1 MMCDKCGRRHPTL
14 LHDDNYKPMNMTNI
28 DKPNDCQDTNIRTIT
43 SHCLSSDN
51 NNNDDVCMYDCF
63 HSLIV
68 PVEVYHID
76 NPNDTVSVYALID
89 EQSDACF
96 VTDGV
101 LSKLNISGASVEL
114 KLSTVLAEDVIS
126 IRRHLV

>member
-1 MMCDKCGRRHPTL
+1 MIAKTRTL
-14 LHDDNYKPMNMTNI
+14 E
-28 DKPNDCQDTNIRTIT
+28 TIT

-51 NNNDDVCMYDCF
+51 NNNDDVCMSDCF

-96 VTDGV
+96 VIDGV
-101 LSKLNISGASVEL
+101 LRKLNIAARPWNSNSH
-114 KLSTVLAEDVIS
+114 SIS
-126 IRRHLV
+126 SRRDIM